1 MKTLLKL
8 NGTSAFHRTSC
19 LALRVLPSIMKDC
32 HLCQC
37 CNLNSAPLA
46 IPDWQCTPQNK
57 LKGNLGRPVA
67 SAEMYLMA
75 FLSASLNL
83 SQPVFPHPS
92 RAAVFLLQMPPSS
105 GVSERGNSGTSLW
118 TPWIFRERLLSA
130 LPLAKH
136 YAVCIIPGGYGRCG
150 QTTAMPPLP
159 LDYIFFLLQQAAGMW
174 HILLSLLCF
183 PTVTKSTTT
192 VDTSAKSI
200 RIARIIPVGYMRNAF
215 APDDNHKCWCQLT
228 AHHFVI
234 FEFSV
239 IDRL

>member
-1 MKTLLKL
+1 MEHLHFTEIPRIKSVTKYHEGLSFMSVLQPQICPFGHPRL
-8 NGTSAFHRTSC
+8 AVHTSEQAERKSWKACSFCRDVSRGFSVC
-19 LALRVLPSIMKDC
+19 LPQSIPACLPP
-32 HLCQC
+32 
-37 CNLNSAPLA
+37 PL
-46 IPDWQCTPQNK
+46 Q
-57 LKGNLGRPVA
+57 G
-67 SAEMYLMA
+67 SS
-75 FLSASLNL
+75 LSPA
-83 SQPVFPHPS
+83 
-92 RAAVFLLQMPPSS
+92 MPPSS

-215 APDDNHKCWCQLT
+215 APDDNHKCRCQLT